1 MTISEENS
9 PTSSNTEP
17 APRPSND
24 CPICGGLG
32 YVTRDVP
39 IDHPDFGKAFPC
51 VCQQNHITAR
61 RDAQLRALSNL
72 DVVSD
77 KTFDTFTLDRPTL
90 SEEQLSA
97 LQSAYQHARDYAEN
111 PQGWLLFQGNY
122 GSGKTHLA
130 VAIANH
136 RLERGESVLFM
147 TVPDLLDHLRST
159 FAPSA
164 ETEYDELF
172 ERVRNSPLLVL
183 DDLGAESATS
193 WAQEKLF
200 QLINHRY
207 LHRYHTVITTNVELD
222 RLDPRIRS
230 RLVDRQLTQG
240 VFLPLPDYRRSDLQ
254 QDVDMLSNL
263 GLYGEMVFENF
274 DLRNSS
280 LPEKERGN
288 LRGVYKIAMNYAR
301 NPDGW
306 LVFIGEHGCGKTH
319 LAAAI
324 ANYRSRQ
331 GDQVILVTT
340 PDLLDYLRATFAPSS
355 NVTFSKRFYEIRE
368 AALLVI
374 DNLDTTNATPWAREK
389 IHQIVDHRY
398 LAHLPTVF
406 TTTQKLEDMDPLLR
420 SRLLD
425 GRRCRV
431 LDILAPDYTGGKT
444 TLHQR
449 SRRKPPT
456 LDNNRY

>member
-1 MTISEENS
+1 MTISVGNS
-9 PTSSNTEP
+9 QTSSNTEP
-17 APRPSND
+17 VSGPEND
-24 CPICGGLG
+24 CPICGGLR
-32 YVTRDVP
+32 YVTRNVP
-39 IDHPDFGKAFPC
+39 TDHPDFGKAFPC
-51 VCQQNHITAR
+51 ICQQENIAAR

-72 DVVSD
+72 DVVAD

-90 SEEQLSA
+90 SQEQLGA
-97 LQSAYQHARDYAEN
+97 LQSAYQHAQNYAEN
-111 PQGWLLFQGNY
+111 PEGWLLFQGNY

-130 VAIANH
+130 VAIANY

-159 FAPSA
+159 FAPSSEA
-164 ETEYDELF
+164 QYDEMF
-172 ERVRNSPLLVL
+172 ERVRNTPLLVL
-183 DDLGAESATS
+183 DDLGAESATP

-207 LHRYHTVITTNVELD
+207 LHRHHTVITTNVDLD
-222 RLDPRIRS
+222 KIDPRIRS

-254 QDVDMLSNL
+254 QDMDVLSSL

-280 LPEKERGN
+280 LPETERRN
-288 LRGVYKIAMNYAR
+288 LKGVYEIAMNYAQ
-301 NPDGW
+301 NPEGW
-306 LVFIGEHGCGKTH
+306 LVFLGEHGCGKTH

-324 ANYRSRQ
+324 ANYRQRQ
-331 GDQVILVTT
+331 GEQVILVTT

-355 NVTFSKRFYEIRE
+355 NVTFSKRFHEIRE
-368 AALLVI
+368 ASLLVI

-406 TTTQKLEDMDPLLR
+406 TTTQKFEDMDPLLR

-425 GRRCRV
+425 GRHCRV
-431 LDILAPDYTGGKT
+431 LAIIAPDYLGGNT
-444 TLHQR
+444 TLYQR
-449 SRRKPPT
+449 NRRK
-456 LDNNRY
+456 

>member
-1 MTISEENS
+1 MTIYVENS
-9 PTSSNTEP
+9 QTSSNTEAASRP
-17 APRPSND
+17 AND

-32 YVTRDVP
+32 YVTRNVP
-39 IDHPDFGKAFPC
+39 TDHPDFGKAFPC
-51 VCQQNHITAR
+51 VCQHEIIAAR

-72 DVVSD
+72 DVVAD
-77 KTFDTFTLDRPTL
+77 KTFDTFILDRPTL
-90 SEEQLSA
+90 SEEQLGA
-97 LQSAYQHARDYAEN
+97 LKSAYDHARNYAEN

-130 VAIANH
+130 VAIANY

-159 FAPSA
+159 FAPSS
-164 ETEYDELF
+164 ETQYDELF

-183 DDLGAESATS
+183 DDLGAESATP

-207 LHRYHTVITTNVELD
+207 LHRHHTIITTNVELD
-222 RLDPRIRS
+222 KLDPRIRS

-240 VFLPLPDYRRSDLQ
+240 VFLLLPDYRRSDFQ
-254 QDVDMLSNL
+254 QDMDVLANL
-263 GLYGEMVFENF
+263 GLYGQMVFENF
-274 DLRNSS
+274 DLRAQS
-280 LPEKERGN
+280 LPEKERRN
-288 LRGVYKIAMNYAR
+288 LKGVYETAMNYAE
-301 NPDGW
+301 NPQGW

-324 ANYRSRQ
+324 ANYRHRQ
-331 GDQVILVTT
+331 GEQVILVTA

-368 AALLVI
+368 AALLVV

-389 IHQIVDHRY
+389 INQIVDHRY

-406 TTTQKLEDMDPLLR
+406 TTTQKFEEMDPLLK

-425 GRRCRV
+425 GRYCRV
-431 LDILAPDYTGGKT
+431 LAILAPDYSGGNT
-444 TLHQR
+444 TLYQGN
-449 SRRKPPT
+449 RRK
-456 LDNNRY
+456 